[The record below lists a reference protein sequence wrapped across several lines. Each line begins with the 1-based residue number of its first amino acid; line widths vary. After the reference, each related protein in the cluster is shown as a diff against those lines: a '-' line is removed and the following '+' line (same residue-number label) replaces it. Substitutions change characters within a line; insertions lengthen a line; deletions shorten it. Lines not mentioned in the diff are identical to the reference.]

1 MRYPEFW
8 QTRGLVST
16 LLAPLG
22 WLVCRV
28 ARRRRQRATTK
39 SAPAVGMGVPVVV
52 VGNITVGGTG
62 KTPLLMA
69 LIEALKAKGFH
80 PGVVSRGYGARISG
94 APRDVGQ
101 AQAVSDVGDEPWLI
115 HRTTQVPVVVHPDR
129 LRAAQSLLQNHPETD
144 VLLSDDGLQHH
155 RLPRTVEIVVVDGER
170 RFGNDL
176 CLPAGPLREPL
187 SVLSTVDLVAVN
199 GQTFAMPGVAESW
212 HFRFQLDSL
221 RDLAAEGG
229 SAVPLSDWQG
239 RRVRAVAGIGHPE
252 RFFAALRAEGMI
264 VEPYPLGDH
273 QSVDRDLCQHLL
285 DDGLPVVITNKDA
298 VKWPKDAL
306 LPGRVFVAE
315 GRVVLPEGFV
325 EAVLERMDSGGGGGM
340 AQAAT

>member
-8 QTRGLVST
+8 HKRGLVST

-28 ARRRRQRATTK
+28 ARRRRLRAPTK
-39 SAPAVGMGVPVVV
+39 STPAAGLTVPVVV

-69 LIEALKAKGFH
+69 LIQALKAQGFH

-101 AQAVSDVGDEPWLI
+101 ARAVSEVGDEPWLI
-115 HRTTQVPVVVHPDR
+115 QRTTQVPVVVHPDR
-129 LRAAQSLLQNHPETD
+129 LRAAQSLLQIHPETD

-155 RLPRTVEIVVVDGER
+155 RLPRTLEIAVVDGER
-170 RFGNDL
+170 RFGNGR

-212 HFRFQLDSL
+212 HFHFQLDSL

-229 SAVPLSDWQG
+229 SAMPLSDWQG
-239 RRVRAVAGIGHPE
+239 RRVQAVAGIGHPE
-252 RFFAALRAEGMI
+252 RFFAALRAEGMM
-264 VEPYPLGDH
+264 VEPHPLGDH
-273 QSVDRDLCQHLL
+273 ESVDGDLLRRLL
-285 DDGLPVVITNKDA
+285 DGAAPVVITSKDA
-298 VKWPKDAL
+298 VKLPRAGL
-306 LPGRVFVAE
+306 PPGRVFVAE
-315 GRVVLPEGFV
+315 GQVSLPDGFL
-325 EAVLERMDSGGGGGM
+325 EAVLRRMDSAGRVDRV
-340 AQAAT
+340 QDDT